1 MRGILA
7 ERPVTINRMTADTQ
21 TAPAQIL
28 IAYDGSDAAGGA
40 IAAAGSLFPAA
51 HAVVTYV
58 SPEPDVLGH
67 VALGRIAV
75 PDEVLV
81 AAAREYRRAAAERA
95 LGVAEQGRA
104 LAEQA
109 GLEATGVVREQP
121 SPWRAL
127 DRAARELDA
136 DLIVCGSRGQ
146 GAVSRT
152 LLGSTSSSLLH
163 HAGRAVLVVPPEAV
177 RLDGPAVIGYDAS
190 DGSRTA
196 IGAAARLL
204 SRRPALVVHAWGS
217 PLRRSYASAGLA
229 AVPLPEVHELTDAL
243 EAVFAE
249 DARELAEEG
258 ATLARDAGLAAQAVA
273 VEETDGVWR
282 ALSATARGE
291 GAAVIVAGSRG
302 RGALSSAV
310 LGSVSAGL
318 VHNAELPVLIVR
330 DGREGPSADSLTK
343 DP

>member
-1 MRGILA
+1 
-7 ERPVTINRMTADTQ
+7 MTADSQ
-21 TAPAQIL
+21 NAPARIL

-40 IAAAGSLFPAA
+40 IAAAGSLFPSA
-51 HAVVTYV
+51 HAVVTFV
-58 SPEPDVLGH
+58 SPEPDMLVH
-67 VALGRIAV
+67 AALGRIAA

-81 AAAREYRRAAAERA
+81 TAAREYRKVGEERA

-104 LAEQA
+104 LAEHA
-109 GLEATGVVREQP
+109 GLQATGVVREEP
-121 SPWRAL
+121 TPWRAL

-136 DLIVCGSRGQ
+136 DLIVCSSRGQ

-163 HAGRAVLVVPPEAV
+163 HAGRAVLVVPPDAV
-177 RLDGPAVIGYDAS
+177 ELDGPTVIGYDGS
-190 DGSRTA
+190 DGARTA
-196 IGAAARLL
+196 IGAASRLL
-204 SRRPALVVHAWGS
+204 SGRPALVVHAWSS
-217 PLRRSYASAGLA
+217 PLRRSYASASLA
-229 AVPLPEVHELTDAL
+229 AVPLPEVHELTESL
-243 EAVFAE
+243 EVVFAE

-258 ATLARDAGLAAQAVA
+258 ATLARDAGLGARAVA
-273 VEETDGVWR
+273 VEQTEGVWR
-282 ALSATARGE
+282 ALSATARAE

-318 VHNAELPVLIVR
+318 VHNAERPVLIVR
-330 DGREGPSADSLTK
+330 DGHEEPSADSLTK